1 MRVTNS
7 MLGGQVLL
15 SLQRALGK
23 LAKQQDQIASGRRIL
38 APSDD
43 PAGIAQ
49 GLTVKSRQIL
59 NQQHQKNITEAR
71 SFLETTDA
79 HLQTVIETITQVR
92 EIAVRGGNDTN
103 GPQERQAIGSQ
114 VNQFLENLVELAN
127 AKGNDGNYLFGGQE
141 STTPP
146 YTVTLDAAGNITA
159 VTPNPRG
166 IDTAVLAEV
175 DDGVTLPVNISGT
188 DIFGPPASLTYAFDV
203 LINLRD
209 NLNANNGNAVRLA
222 PTELDVV
229 LDRATVASTVVGA
242 RLNRLNLLEPQMV
255 EAATNLADTLSRIED
270 LDMAKASIEFQQQ
283 QTAYEAAL
291 SAGARVIQQ
300 TLVDFLR

>member
-15 SLQRALGK
+15 SLQRVLGK
-23 LAKQQDQIASGRRIL
+23 LARQQEQIASGRRIL

-49 GLTVKSRQIL
+49 SLTVKSRQML

-71 SFLETTDA
+71 SILETTDGY
-79 HLQTVIETITQVR
+79 LQTTVEAITQVR

-103 GPQERQAIGSQ
+103 GPQERQAIGAQ
-114 VNQFLENLVELAN
+114 VNQFLEALVELAN
-127 AKGNDGNYLFGGQE
+127 GKGNDGNYLFGGQE
-141 STTPP
+141 STTAP
-146 YTVTLDAAGNITA
+146 YSVTRDVLGNITA

-166 IDTAVLAEV
+166 IDTAILAEV
-175 DDGVTLPVNISGT
+175 DDGVTLQVNISGT
-188 DIFGPPASLTYAFDV
+188 DIFGPSASPTYAFDV

-209 NLNANNGNAVRLA
+209 NLNADNGNAVRLA
-222 PTELDVV
+222 PAELDVV

-242 RLNRLNLLEPQMV
+242 RLNRLDLLEPQKV
-255 EAATNLADTLSRIED
+255 EASTNLADTLSRIED

>member
-7 MLGGQVLL
+7 MLGGQLLL
-15 SLQRALGK
+15 SLQRVLGK

-49 GLTVKSRQIL
+49 SLTVKSRQVL

-71 SFLETTDA
+71 SMLETADS
-79 HLQTVIETITQVR
+79 HLQTIIEAMTQVR

-114 VNQFLENLVELAN
+114 VNQFLESLVELAN
-127 AKGNDGNYLFGGQE
+127 SKGNDGNYLFAGQE

-146 YTVTLDAAGNITA
+146 YTVTRNAQGNITA

-166 IDTAVLAEV
+166 IDSAILAEV
-175 DDGVTLPVNISGT
+175 DDGVTLPVTISGT
-188 DIFGPPASLTYAFDV
+188 DIFGPSSSPTYAFDV

-209 NLNANNGNAVRLA
+209 NLNANNGDAVRLA
-222 PTELDVV
+222 LSALDVV
-229 LDRATVASTVVGA
+229 FDRATVSSTVVGA
-242 RLNRLNLLEPQMV
+242 RLNRLDLLEPQQI
-255 EAATNLADTLSRIED
+255 EASANLADTLSRIED
-270 LDMAKASIEFQQQ
+270 LDMARASIEFQQQ